1 MTMMNSQFAMN
12 PARRDAIRESE
23 QDLED
28 WYEQAMDNLDK
39 QFMKS
44 GMSPTEY
51 DRQCRILLQEFNEGH
66 AEIYSD

>member
-23 QDLED
+23 ADLED
-28 WYEQAMDNLDK
+28 WYATAMDELDNQFNLGQLTPK
-39 QFMKS
+39 
-44 GMSPTEY
+44 EY
-51 DRQCRILLQEFNEGH
+51 DRECRVLLREFNEGR

>member
-1 MTMMNSQFAMN
+1 MNMMNSQFAMN

-28 WYEQAMDNLDK
+28 WYEREMDRLDK
-39 QFMKS
+39 KFMKE

-51 DRQCRILLQEFNEGH
+51 DRQCRVLLREFNEGH

>member
-28 WYEQAMDNLDK
+28 WYEREMDRLDK
-39 QFMKS
+39 KFMKE